1 MRAAPA
7 LAAPALSAPAL
18 ARVAALLCALAAALM
33 GPLLPCPAGAVEG
46 RPPPGAAACTGC
58 HAAGAAMG
66 PLAGRPEAEI
76 VAALA
81 DYRSGA
87 RPASVM
93 NRIAKGFTEGESRA
107 IAAYFAQIGPER

>member
-1 MRAAPA
+1 MRRMR
-7 LAAPALSAPAL
+7 AAPALSAPAL
-18 ARVAALLCALAAALM
+18 ARVAALASA
-33 GPLLPCPAGAVEG
+33 LLPCPAGAVEG